1 MDLSKVTTK
10 DAFDKPSDM
19 YLIHPHF
26 GTVINGLDNKPTTF
40 RVHSLKSNIA
50 RDVIKECKK
59 EGLDEEKT
67 AERLLDVL
75 CVGWSE
81 NLEYTEGKHLKFSEK
96 NLKKLVSEQDWIGA
110 QIVNHATSVKAYAP
124 KF

>member
-1 MDLSKVTTK
+1 MDLSKITTK

-19 YLIHPHF
+19 RLIHPHF
-26 GTVINGLDNKPTTF
+26 GTLVTGLDDKPVVF
-40 RVHSLKSNIA
+40 QVHSLNSNIA

-67 AERLLDVL
+67 AEKLLDIL
-75 CVGWSE
+75 CVGWSN
-81 NLEYTEGKHLKFSEK
+81 NLEYSGKAFKFSEA
-96 NLKKLVSEQDWIGA
+96 NLKKLVSEQDWVGA
-110 QIVNHATSVKAYAP
+110 QIVNHARSVKEYAP